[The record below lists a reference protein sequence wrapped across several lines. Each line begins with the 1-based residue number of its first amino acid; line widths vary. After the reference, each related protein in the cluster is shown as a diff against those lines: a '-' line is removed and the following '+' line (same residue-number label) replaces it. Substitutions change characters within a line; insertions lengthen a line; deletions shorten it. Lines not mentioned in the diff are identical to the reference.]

1 VIRVLIASD
10 TLLVRAG
17 LEALLKGSAGLE
29 VVGSIPPVQ
38 LARQVIDLRPDV
50 VVLEWERHDEGG
62 SPSSIAFGAFGDE
75 PRGPELVLLTDET
88 HADWVAEALRAG
100 ARAVLPR
107 DATAEELEAAVTA
120 ASAGLVAMHPET
132 ANSLLNSAPSPAT
145 AAAARTPQS
154 LTPREVEVLRMLAEG
169 LGNKEIAWQLGI
181 SEHTVKFHVGS
192 IFTKLDATS
201 RTEAVMI
208 GVRLG
213 LVIL

>member
-10 TLLVRAG
+10 ALLVRAG
-17 LEALLKGSAGLE
+17 LEALLKESAGVE
-29 VVGSIPPVQ
+29 VVGSVPPAQ
-38 LARQVIDLRPDV
+38 LARQIVDLRPDV
-50 VVLEWERHDEGG
+50 VVLEWERREEGF
-62 SPSSIAFGAFGDE
+62 SPPSIALGAFGDE
-75 PRGPELVLLTDET
+75 PRAPEFVLLTDET

-120 ASAGLVAMHPET
+120 AAAGLVAMHPET
-132 ANSLLNSAPSPAT
+132 ANSLLNTAPAISSATRA
-145 AAAARTPQS
+145 PQS

-192 IFTKLDATS
+192 IFTKLDAAS

-213 LVIL
+213 LIIL

>member
-1 VIRVLIASD
+1 VIRVLIAAD

-17 LEALLKGSAGLE
+17 LEALLKESAGLE
-29 VVGSIPPVQ
+29 VVGSIPSAQ
-38 LARQVIDLRPDV
+38 LARQVVDLRPDV
-50 VVLEWERHDEGG
+50 VVLEWERHDEGI

-75 PRGPELVLLTDET
+75 PHGPEFVLLTDET
-88 HADWVAEALRAG
+88 HAAWVVEALRAG
-100 ARAVLPR
+100 VRAVLPR
-107 DATAEELEAAVTA
+107 DATAQELEAAVTA
-120 ASAGLVAMHPET
+120 AAAGLVAIHPET
-132 ANSLLNSAPSPAT
+132 ANSLLNSAPAPAPAS
-145 AAAARTPQS
+145 AASTPQS

-192 IFTKLDATS
+192 IFTKLDAAS

>member
-1 VIRVLIASD
+1 VIRVLIAAD
-10 TLLVRAG
+10 ALLVRAG
-17 LEALLKGSAGLE
+17 LEALLKESAGVE
-29 VVGSIPPVQ
+29 VVGSIPSAQ
-38 LARQVIDLRPDV
+38 LARQVVDLRPDV
-50 VVLEWERHDEGG
+50 VVLEWERHDEGL
-62 SPSSIAFGAFGDE
+62 SPSSLAAFGDE
-75 PRGPELVLLTDET
+75 PRGPEFVLLTDET
-88 HADWVAEALRAG
+88 HAAWVAEALRAG

-107 DATAEELEAAVTA
+107 DATAEELEAAITA
-120 ASAGLVAMHPET
+120 AAAGLVAIHPET
-132 ANSLLNSAPSPAT
+132 ANSLLNTAPAT
-145 AAAARTPQS
+145 ASAARTPQS

-213 LVIL
+213 LIII